1 MKRDY
6 LKSVKSAKSALIN
19 KKKGSGTIL
28 TMILV
33 FFLVTFI
40 VTIGEFYRIHLLQQE
55 VEYQL
60 QRSVNCAVEYAMG
73 DSYRQDKIINLEVDE
88 AKSEFYKYL
97 SEDVGL
103 DSNHR
108 MYKDG
113 KLKYK
118 LYFTS
123 VGGES
128 NPAVLTVKGN
138 VEADSLF
145 AFLTGKIKIPFS
157 ISSTNYRL
165 D

>member
-1 MKRDY
+1 MRRDCIKFV
-6 LKSVKSAKSALIN
+6 KSVKSVSLN

-33 FFLVTFI
+33 FFLITLI

-60 QRSVNCAVEYAMG
+60 QRSVNCAVEFSMG
-73 DSYRQDKIINLEVDE
+73 DSYRQDKIVNLNVDL
-88 AKSEFYKYL
+88 AKREFYKYL
-97 SEDVGL
+97 AEDVGL
-103 DSNHR
+103 DSSHR
-108 MYKDG
+108 KYKGG

-118 LYFTS
+118 LYFSS
-123 VGGES
+123 VGGTS
-128 NPAVLTVKGN
+128 NPAVLTVKGR

-145 AFLTGKIKIPFS
+145 AFLEGKIKIPFS
-157 ISSTNYRL
+157 ISSTNYRV

>member
-1 MKRDY
+1 MKNGY
-6 LKSVKSAKSALIN
+6 IKSKKNIRSALLN
-19 KKKGSGTIL
+19 KKKCSGTIL

-33 FFLVTFI
+33 FFLITFI

-60 QRSVNCAVEYAMG
+60 QRSVNCAVEYSMD
-73 DSYRQDKIINLEVDE
+73 DSYRQDKIINLNVAL

-97 SEDVGL
+97 VEDVGL
-103 DSNHR
+103 DSSHR
-108 MYKDG
+108 KYEGG

-118 LYFTS
+118 LYFSS
-123 VGGES
+123 VGGAS
-128 NPAVLTVKGN
+128 NPAVLMVKGR

-145 AFLTGKIKIPFS
+145 AFLSGKIKIPFE